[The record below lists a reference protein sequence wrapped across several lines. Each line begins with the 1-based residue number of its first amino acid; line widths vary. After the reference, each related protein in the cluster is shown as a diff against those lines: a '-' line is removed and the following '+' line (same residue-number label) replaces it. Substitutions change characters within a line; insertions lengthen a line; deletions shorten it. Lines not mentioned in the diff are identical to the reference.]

1 MKLVRWSFMGLYMP
15 MMENAEDGNLYC
27 TTHQL
32 AEALKTD
39 KDSLFKI
46 RQRHSDEFSSRL
58 WTNCPQREFL
68 KEYKA
73 EFGIKQI
80 KKNVMLWSE
89 EDMVLVAIL
98 SKTPVSTEFRKNLSR
113 FIKENAVRDLIHIS
127 VLEATRSQM
136 LEDRSVMMEELDR
149 QRGRL
154 DSLQQVIDR
163 FIPASDRAA
172 SAAGQM
178 LQARQHALRVIEG
191 GVH

>member
-15 MMENAEDGNLYC
+15 MMEDEKGELFC
-27 TTHQL
+27 TTKQL
-32 AEALKTD
+32 TEALAIPGSTLR
-39 KDSLFKI
+39 SVL
-46 RQRHSDEFSSRL
+46 QRHFDEFD
-58 WTNCPQREFL
+58 FL
-68 KEYKA
+68 SVSKCNAKDFLRDNRV
-73 EFGIKQI
+73 EFGVARVR
-80 KKNVMLWSE
+80 NDMHLWSE
-89 EDMVLVAIL
+89 KDMVSVALL
-98 SKTPVSTEFRKNLSR
+98 SKSTASKAFRTNLSL
-113 FIKENAVRDLIHIS
+113 FIRENATRDLVHVS

-136 LEDRSVMMEELDR
+136 LVDRSVMMEELDR

-191 GVH
+191 GMH